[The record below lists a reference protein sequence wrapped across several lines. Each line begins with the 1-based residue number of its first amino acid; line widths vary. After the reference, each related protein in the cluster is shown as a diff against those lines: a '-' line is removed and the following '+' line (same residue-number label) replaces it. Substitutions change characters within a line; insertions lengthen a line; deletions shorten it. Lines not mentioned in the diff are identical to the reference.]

1 MRNIVIL
8 AVALAGSLAHAE
20 PKLDVPASVAPGE
33 AVLVTVTG
41 VTDLP
46 KGEAGG
52 KALQFFRVK
61 SSWRAVVAAPLENAK
76 RIAVDVAGIKRDIEV
91 RTVTFGEAAIVV
103 EEELANP
110 GPEER
115 KEIDADNA
123 AIMAAL
129 AKGDG
134 DPQWKAAFQRPP
146 GKVTSGYGEWRTF
159 NDGHRSQHLG
169 FDVPA
174 KEGARVSAIN
184 AGTVTLVRDTFLA
197 GKVVVI
203 AHGAGIASAYFHL
216 SGTSVKEGDLVER
229 GRAIGKAGK
238 TGRATGPHLHLAVR
252 VTGGLVDP
260 QSFFAKKL

>member
-1 MRNIVIL
+1 MRKIAIL
-8 AVALAGSLAHAE
+8 AFALAGSLAYAA
-20 PKLDVPASVAPGE
+20 PKLEAPASVAPGE

-61 SSWRAVVAAPLENAK
+61 NAWRAVFAAPIEGTS
-76 RIAVDVAGIKRDIEV
+76 RIAVGVAGVKRDIEV
-91 RTVTFGEAAIVV
+91 RTVTFGEASVVV

-110 GPEER
+110 GAEER
-115 KEIDADNA
+115 TQIEADNT
-123 AIMAAL
+123 AIVAAL

-134 DPQWKAAFQRPP
+134 DPQWKTAFKRPP
-146 GKVTSGYGEWRTF
+146 GKVTSGFGEWRTF

-169 FDVPA
+169 FDVHA
-174 KEGARVSAIN
+174 KEGTRVSAIN

-197 GKVVVI
+197 GKVVVV

-216 SGTSVKEGDLVER
+216 QEAGVKEGDLVER
-229 GRAIGKAGK
+229 GQALGKAGK
-238 TGRATGPHLHLAVR
+238 TGRATGPHLHLGLR
-252 VTGGLVDP
+252 VTGGWVDP
-260 QSFFAKKL
+260 ASFFAKKL